1 MTAPVRTL
9 VARCVHWPV
18 VALGYPLTEPVAV
31 VAESRVVAASPAARR
46 HGVVPGLRRRTA
58 AARCVDL
65 VVRERDLATEAR
77 AFEPVVAAL
86 DAVTPQVEVSGPGM
100 CAFAAGGPSRYF
112 GGDGVLAG
120 MVLERVTQALGG
132 RTGVRVGIADD
143 PFTAAVAAELAD
155 EVCIVEPGGSAAFLA
170 PLSVRLLGA
179 PQLTDVLVRLGV
191 RTLGALAALP
201 EADVL
206 GRFGTEGRRARCL
219 AAGADERSLAPREP
233 PADWSVSAEFEPPA
247 EGLDRVAFCARALA
261 EELQQRLEKA
271 GMSCLR
277 VAVEVETAEGESF
290 VRLWRHEGGL
300 SAGDMADRVRWFLD
314 GSRPGSDGSRPGS
327 DGSRLGS
334 DGPAGSGGSRL
345 GSGGPAGSGNSRP
358 SSGIT
363 RLRLTADELAPVRG
377 RQLGFWGGEAE
388 ADERAARVAARLCGR
403 WGAEAVKVPDRGG
416 GRQVDEQIALV
427 PATDVDVRDRRLA
440 TDDRPWPGRLP
451 APSPARL
458 LPAPWPAEVHDASGA
473 AVRVDGR
480 GSVSAP
486 PARLAVGGRS
496 VAVVAWAGPW
506 PTEERWWDRGRRRRR
521 ARLQLLTGDG
531 LGCLAVL
538 ERGRWQVTA
547 LWD

>member
-31 VAESRVVAASPAARR
+31 VAESRVVAASVAARR

-65 VVRERDLATEAR
+65 VVRERDPATEAR

-86 DAVTPQVEVSGPGM
+86 DAVTPQVEVSGPGT

-155 EVCIVEPGGSAAFLA
+155 PTCIVEVGRSAAFLA
-170 PLSVRLLGA
+170 PLPVRLLGL
-179 PQLTDVLVRLGV
+179 PELTDVLVRLGID
-191 RTLGALAALP
+191 TLGAFADLP

-206 GRFGTEGRRARCL
+206 GRFGTEGRNAQRL

-233 PADWSVSAEFEPPA
+233 AADWSVSAEVDPPA
-247 EGLDRVAFCARALA
+247 DRLDQVAFCARSLA
-261 EELQQRLEKA
+261 DRLHRRLERA
-271 GMSCLR
+271 GMSCVR
-277 VAVEVETAEGESF
+277 VAAEVETSEGESF

-300 SAGDMADRVRWFLD
+300 SAGDVADRVRRFLD
-314 GSRPGSDGSRPGS
+314 N
-327 DGSRLGS
+327 RL
-334 DGPAGSGGSRL
+334 AGSGASRQ
-345 GSGGPAGSGNSRP
+345 SG
-358 SSGIT
+358 GIT
-363 RLRLTADELAPVRG
+363 RLTLAADELAPVRG

-388 ADERAARVAARLCGR
+388 ADERAARIAARLCGR
-403 WGAEAVKVPDRGG
+403 LGVEAVKVPIRRG

-427 PATDVDVRDRRLA
+427 PAGSTDVRDRRLA
-440 TDDRPWPGRLP
+440 ADDRPWPGRLP

-458 LPAPWPAEVHDASGA
+458 LPDPWPAEVQDASGT

-480 GSVSAP
+480 GSLSAP
-486 PARLAVGGRS
+486 PARLQAGGRS

-521 ARLQLLTGDG
+521 ARFQLLTGDG

-538 ERGRWQVTA
+538 ERGRWRVTA

>member
-1 MTAPVRTL
+1 MTVPVRTL
-9 VARCVHWPV
+9 VARCVSIGDDP
-18 VALGYPLTEPVAV
+18 P
-31 VAESRVVAASPAARR
+31 
-46 HGVVPGLRRRTA
+46 
-58 AARCVDL
+58 
-65 VVRERDLATEAR
+65 EADSLEGG
-77 AFEPVVAAL
+77 AFEPAVATL
-86 DAVTPQVEVSGPGM
+86 DDVTPQVEVSVPGT
-100 CAFAAGGPSRYF
+100 CAFASRGPSRYF
-112 GGDGVLAG
+112 GGDGVLAE
-120 MVLERVTQALGG
+120 MVLERMSQALGG
-132 RTGVRVGIADD
+132 RAGVRVGIADG

-155 EVCIVEPGGSAAFLA
+155 GVCIVEPGGSAAFLA
-170 PLSVRLLGA
+170 PLPVRLLGD
-179 PQLTDVLVRLGV
+179 PQLSDVLVRLGV
-191 RTLGALAALP
+191 RTLGAFAALP

-206 GRFGTEGRRARCL
+206 GRFGTEGRRARRL
-219 AAGADERSLAPREP
+219 AAGADERSLERREP

-277 VAVEVETAEGESF
+277 VAVEVETVEGESL

-314 GSRPGSDGSRPGS
+314 GFRPGSGGRPTGS

-345 GSGGPAGSGNSRP
+345 GSDGSGGARSGSNGRLAGSGNSRP

-363 RLRLTADELAPVRG
+363 RLRLAADEVAPVRG
-377 RQLGFWGGEAE
+377 GQLGFWGGEAE

-403 WGAEAVKVPDRGG
+403 LGAEAVKVPDRGG
-416 GRQVDEQIALV
+416 GRQVNEQIALV
-427 PATDVDVRDRRLA
+427 PAADVDVRDRRIA
-440 TDDRPWPGRLP
+440 GDDRPWPGRLP

-496 VAVVAWAGPW
+496 VVVAWAGPW

>member
-1 MTAPVRTL
+1 VTSPVRTL
-9 VARCVHWPV
+9 VARCVPI
-18 VALGYPLTEPVAV
+18 GDDPQ
-31 VAESRVVAASPAARR
+31 
-46 HGVVPGLRRRTA
+46 GVDSLEGG
-58 AARCVDL
+58 
-65 VVRERDLATEAR
+65 

-86 DAVTPQVEVSGPGM
+86 EDVTPQVEVSVPGT
-100 CAFAAGGPSRYF
+100 CAFASRGPSRYF
-112 GGDGVLAG
+112 GGDGVLAEL
-120 MVLERVTQALGG
+120 VVERMSQALGG
-132 RTGVRVGIADD
+132 RAAVRVGIADG

-155 EVCIVEPGGSAAFLA
+155 EVCIVEVGGSAAFLA
-170 PLSVRLLGA
+170 PLPVRLLGN

-191 RTLGALAALP
+191 RTLGAFAALP

-206 GRFGTEGRRARCL
+206 GRFGAEGRLAQCL
-219 AAGADERSLAPREP
+219 AAGTDERPLAPREP
-233 PADWSVSAEFEPPA
+233 PGDWSVSAEFEPPA

-261 EELQQRLEKA
+261 EEMQQRLEKA

-277 VAVEVETAEGESF
+277 VAVEFETSEGESF

-300 SAGDMADRVRWFLD
+300 SAGDISDRVRWQF
-314 GSRPGSDGSRPGS
+314 
-327 DGSRLGS
+327 
-334 DGPAGSGGSRL
+334 DGPLAGGGGTLGRSNSLSTGSGTSSARL
-345 GSGGPAGSGNSRP
+345 GSGGPAGTSSARP
-358 SSGIT
+358 GRGIT
-363 RLRLTADELAPVRG
+363 RLRLTADEAGPVRG

-403 WGAEAVKVPDRGG
+403 LGAEAVKVPTWGG
-416 GRQVDEQIALV
+416 GRHVEEQIALV
-427 PATDVDVRDRRLA
+427 PVTTVDVRDRRLA
-440 TDDRPWPGRLP
+440 ADERPWPGRLP

-458 LPAPWPAEVHDASGA
+458 LPAPWPAEVQDVSGA

-506 PTEERWWDRGRRRRR
+506 PTEERWWDRRRRCRR

>member
-1 MTAPVRTL
+1 M
-9 VARCVHWPV
+9 
-18 VALGYPLTEPVAV
+18 
-31 VAESRVVAASPAARR
+31 
-46 HGVVPGLRRRTA
+46 
-58 AARCVDL
+58 
-65 VVRERDLATEAR
+65 
-77 AFEPVVAAL
+77 AAL
-86 DAVTPQVEVSGPGM
+86 DDVTPQVEVSVPGT
-100 CAFAAGGPSRYF
+100 CAFASRGPSRYF
-112 GGDGVLAG
+112 GGDGVLAEL
-120 MVLERVTQALGG
+120 VVERMSRALGG
-132 RTGVRVGIADD
+132 RAGVRVGIADG

-170 PLSVRLLGA
+170 PLPVRLLGF

-191 RTLGALAALP
+191 RTLGAFAALP

-219 AAGADERSLAPREP
+219 AAGVDERSLALREP
-233 PADWSVSAEFEPPA
+233 PTDWSVSAEFEPPA
-247 EGLDRVAFCARALA
+247 DGLDRVAFCARALA

-314 GSRPGSDGSRPGS
+314 GR
-327 DGSRLGS
+327 
-334 DGPAGSGGSRL
+334 PAGSGGSRPGSGGGRSNGSGGFRPRSDSRPA

-358 SSGIT
+358 SSGIA

-403 WGAEAVKVPDRGG
+403 WGAEAVKIPDRGG

-427 PATDVDVRDRRLA
+427 PAAAVDVRDRRLA
-440 TDDRPWPGRLP
+440 SDDRPWPGRLP

-486 PARLAVGGRS
+486 PARLTVGGRPS
-496 VAVVAWAGPW
+496 TVVAWAGPW